1 MQCPSCASRI
11 PEGSRFCPTCGAAI
25 PSDASVAE
33 TIAIAD
39 TPASTPARS
48 QTRPSS
54 LTGSSARTSSEGRFL
69 PGDLVAGRYRVVALL
84 GKGGMGEVY
93 RADDLALGQAVALKF
108 LPEALGKNPA
118 SIERFRNE
126 VRLARQVS
134 HPHVCRVYDV
144 GEVEGHP
151 FLSMEYVDGEDLAS
165 LLRRI
170 GRLPS
175 DKALEIARGLC
186 AGLAAAHDQGI
197 LHRDLKPGNVMID
210 GRGQVLL
217 TDFGLAGI
225 ANEIAG
231 NEVRNGTPLYMAPEQ
246 LAGKE
251 VTVRS
256 DIYSLGLLLYEL
268 FTGKPPFE
276 AATLADLVRVRS
288 SAPPLSPS
296 SLVRDMDPAVERVIL
311 RCLEA
316 DPAAR
321 PASALAVAAALPG
334 GDPLAAALAAG
345 ETPSPEMVAA
355 AGEGTGLRMRVAV
368 PLLAGI
374 LIAMAAC
381 VFLAYRSSAL
391 RIIEPDYSPDVLAQ
405 KARDIIQRVG
415 YGGLD
420 SDEARGFNWED
431 WYLDYRKA
439 QKGAPDWDRILRDSP
454 PVLRFWYRQSPYPM
468 NAISFHDDHLTPG
481 IVDPDDPP
489 RERSGMINVFL
500 DHRGRLVSFEAIPP
514 QLLDPLQQPAPLPD
528 WAPLFAAAEL
538 NPAKLEAAEPLW
550 TFQATSDAR
559 TAWTGVWPG
568 TSIPLR
574 VEAASLRGRPTA
586 FVLFGPWMTPWR
598 MPARQEPMSKRLGMF
613 ILIGISTVI
622 GIAVWLF
629 SRKNAVRG
637 QGDHRGARRLASFIG
652 VVQMGLWACRNH
664 FGSFEGS
671 FGNGI
676 VAICTSLF
684 YAFVVMSIYLALEPQ
699 VRRRWPHTLISWTS
713 LLTRR
718 WKDPIVG
725 RDVLFGLGLGLSWWL
740 IDLTAHALNGG
751 GKPLRAA
758 ELGILIDPR
767 AAAAEWL
774 LRIPEAVRDTLAFFL
789 LIFVFML
796 LLRRKWLAGALFV
809 LVFLSFNVA
818 MGDNTP
824 AAIVTAT
831 LIFTLIAVA
840 VLRFG
845 ILTLGVC
852 LLVSNLMTDA
862 PITADT
868 SAWYFSGSVF
878 TLATIV
884 VLSLWAF
891 HSSVGGERLWKRLL
905 SDE

>member
-1 MQCPSCASRI
+1 
-11 PEGSRFCPTCGAAI
+11 
-25 PSDASVAE
+25 
-33 TIAIAD
+33 
-39 TPASTPARS
+39 
-48 QTRPSS
+48 
-54 LTGSSARTSSEGRFL
+54 
-69 PGDLVAGRYRVVALL
+69 
-84 GKGGMGEVY
+84 
-93 RADDLALGQAVALKF
+93 
-108 LPEALGKNPA
+108 
-118 SIERFRNE
+118 
-126 VRLARQVS
+126 
-134 HPHVCRVYDV
+134 
-144 GEVEGHP
+144 
-151 FLSMEYVDGEDLAS
+151 
-165 LLRRI
+165 
-170 GRLPS
+170 
-175 DKALEIARGLC
+175 
-186 AGLAAAHDQGI
+186 
-197 LHRDLKPGNVMID
+197 
-210 GRGQVLL
+210 
-217 TDFGLAGI
+217 
-225 ANEIAG
+225 
-231 NEVRNGTPLYMAPEQ
+231 
-246 LAGKE
+246 
-251 VTVRS
+251 
-256 DIYSLGLLLYEL
+256 
-268 FTGKPPFE
+268 
-276 AATLADLVRVRS
+276 
-288 SAPPLSPS
+288 
-296 SLVRDMDPAVERVIL
+296 
-311 RCLEA
+311 
-316 DPAAR
+316 
-321 PASALAVAAALPG
+321 
-334 GDPLAAALAAG
+334 
-345 ETPSPEMVAA
+345 
-355 AGEGTGLRMRVAV
+355 
-368 PLLAGI
+368 
-374 LIAMAAC
+374 
-381 VFLAYRSSAL
+381 
-391 RIIEPDYSPDVLAQ
+391 
-405 KARDIIQRVG
+405 
-415 YGGLD
+415 
-420 SDEARGFNWED
+420 
-431 WYLDYRKA
+431 
-439 QKGAPDWDRILRDSP
+439 
-454 PVLRFWYRQSPYPM
+454 
-468 NAISFHDDHLTPG
+468 
-481 IVDPDDPP
+481 
-489 RERSGMINVFL
+489 
-500 DHRGRLVSFEAIPP
+500 
-514 QLLDPLQQPAPLPD
+514 
-528 WAPLFAAAEL
+528 
-538 NPAKLEAAEPLW
+538 
-550 TFQATSDAR
+550 
-559 TAWTGVWPG
+559 
-568 TSIPLR
+568 
-574 VEAASLRGRPTA
+574 
-586 FVLFGPWMTPWR
+586 
-598 MPARQEPMSKRLGMF
+598 MF

-725 RDVLFGLGLGLSWWL
+725 RDVLFGVGLGLSWWL
-740 IDLTAHALNGG
+740 IDLTAHALNRGA
-751 GKPLRAA
+751 KPLRAA
-758 ELGILIDPR
+758 ELGILIDAR